1 MSRDLVISIRTTIT
15 LWLFTACL
23 YPLLI
28 FFIGQGLFPFQA
40 NGSLILNDQ
49 GQVIGSELIGQSFS
63 SDRYFWGRPSA
74 VNYSEGE
81 AASPTGI
88 SGASNL
94 APDNPQLL
102 ERIEAEAQRLRSAG
116 VEPVADLLYSSG
128 SGLDPHISIAAAEAQ
143 IDRIAKARGVSATQ
157 LRSLIEQAIDHR
169 FLGVFGEPGVNV
181 LRLNLALDRATANT
195 ETVERSA

>member
-1 MSRDLVISIRTTIT
+1 MSRDFIISIRTTVT
-15 LWLFTACL
+15 LWLLTAFL

-28 FFIGQGLFPFQA
+28 FLIGQGLFPFQA
-40 NGSLILNDQ
+40 NGSLITNDQ

-74 VNYSEGE
+74 INYSEGE

-94 APDNPQLL
+94 APGNPQLL
-102 ERIEAEAQRLRSAG
+102 ERIEAEAKRLRSAG

-143 IDRIAKARGVSATQ
+143 IDRVAKVRGVSATQ
-157 LRSLIEQAIDHR
+157 LRSLIAQATDHR
-169 FLGVFGEPGVNV
+169 FLGIFGEPGVNV
-181 LRLNLALDRATANT
+181 LRLNLALDRVTQQN
-195 ETVERSA
+195 EL